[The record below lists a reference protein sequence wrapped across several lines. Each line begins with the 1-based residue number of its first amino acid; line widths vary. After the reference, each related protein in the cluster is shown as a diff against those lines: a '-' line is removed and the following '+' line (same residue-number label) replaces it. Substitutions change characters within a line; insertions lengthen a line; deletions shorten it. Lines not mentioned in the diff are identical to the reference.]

1 MEKNCRLCPRRCG
14 ADRSQACG
22 RCGAGAQAKVA
33 RAAKHL
39 WEEPCISG
47 TRGSGTVFFS
57 GCELGCVFC
66 QNREISRGNFGM
78 EVTEARLAE
87 IFLELQGQQV
97 HNINLVTPLQY
108 TPQIL
113 AALDLA
119 KPELSLPVVVNCGGY
134 ARKETLERW
143 QDYADIWLPDLKYHS
158 AELSARYSGAADYF
172 DYASRAIPEMH
183 RQQPVVEW
191 NADGT
196 LRRGLIVRHLILPG
210 AWKDSLRLLEWLDS
224 ALPKDG
230 FLLSLMRQYTP
241 TEACGEYPEINRRL
255 TTFEYDKVVNRAA
268 EMGFRGF
275 TQEASSAKAEYT
287 PDFDLTGVQ

>member
-1 MEKNCRLCPRRCG
+1 MGKNCRLCPRRCG

-47 TRGSGTVFFS
+47 VRGSGTVFFS

-143 QDYADIWLPDLKYHS
+143 QNYADIWLPDLKYHS

-172 DYASRAIPEMH
+172 DYASKAIIEMH

-210 AWKDSLRLLEWLDS
+210 AWKDSLQLLEWLDS